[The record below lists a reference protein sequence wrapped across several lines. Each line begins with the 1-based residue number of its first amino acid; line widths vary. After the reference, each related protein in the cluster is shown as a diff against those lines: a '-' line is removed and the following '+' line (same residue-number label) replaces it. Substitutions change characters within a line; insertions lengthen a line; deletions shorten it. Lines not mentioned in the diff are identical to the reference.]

1 MPISQTNIPDWSA
14 LIPVLPDDAPS
25 GPGGPAR
32 WQRLYAKLRQL
43 IEDGHLPPG
52 AKLPPSRDL
61 AARLGLARGA
71 VVAAFELLVAEGFAE
86 ARTGAGTF
94 VAARV
99 PHRRAGTAPP
109 DPASPVS
116 PALAFSA
123 SAARPAARRRDL
135 PGTLGAAAEDARS
148 ARIFRSLLHHDL
160 ARPASALYRYGDP
173 QGSAALRREVAAYL
187 HLARGVRCVPEQ
199 ILITSGT
206 QSALDLVL
214 RSVLAPGDSI
224 WLEDPGYPMARAAMQ
239 GAGLQVVGVPVDG
252 EGLMVAAG
260 IARAPAARAA
270 YVTPS
275 HQFPLGVTLSMP
287 RRLALIDW
295 AVANGSWIIEDDY
308 DSEFRHAGPPLT
320 ALQGMDA
327 AGRVIYSGSFSKA
340 FMPGLRLGYL
350 VLPEALLPPVLA
362 LRDRTD
368 RYPPALAEGAMAVFL
383 RDGHY
388 AAHLRRA
395 RRRVRQA
402 RDALVAALAGG
413 VARVSPPDQGLHLI
427 AHLPPGS
434 DDQAQAE
441 QAQAAGLGAR
451 ALSPMYL
458 QNPPQAGLVIGF
470 SGFSPEALA
479 GAARAWMDRTAP

>member
-1 MPISQTNIPDWSA
+1 MSISQTNMPDWSA
-14 LIPVLPDDAPS
+14 LIPVLPDET
-25 GPGGPAR
+25 GPGRAAR

-43 IEDGHLPPG
+43 IESGALPPG

-86 ARTGAGTF
+86 ARTGAGTY
-94 VAARV
+94 VATRV
-99 PHRRAGTAPP
+99 PQRTAPP
-109 DPASPVS
+109 QTPSPLTSGPVAQ
-116 PALAFSA
+116 PT
-123 SAARPAARRRDL
+123 PPRRDL
-135 PGTLGAAAEDARS
+135 PGILGAAAEDSRS
-148 ARIFRSLLHHDL
+148 VQIFRSILHQEL
-160 ARPASALYRYGDP
+160 ARPSAALFRYSDP
-173 QGSAALRREVAAYL
+173 QGSAELRREVAAYL
-187 HLARGVRCVPEQ
+187 QLARGVRCVPEQ

-214 RSVLAPGDSI
+214 RAVLAPGDTI
-224 WLEDPGYPMARAAMQ
+224 WLEDPGYPMARAAML

-252 EGLMVAAG
+252 EGLVVSAG
-260 IARAPAARAA
+260 IARAPRARAV

-295 AVANGSWIIEDDY
+295 AVASGSWIIEDDY

-327 AGRVIYSGSFSKA
+327 TGRVIYSGSFSKA

-368 RYPPALAEGAMAVFL
+368 RYPPALAEGAMAAFL
-383 RDGHY
+383 RAGHY

-395 RRRVRQA
+395 RRRVRLA

-413 VARVSPPDQGLHLI
+413 AARVSTPDQGLHLI
-427 AHLPPGS
+427 AHLSPGS
-434 DDQAQAE
+434 DDRAVAEAAQ
-441 QAQAAGLGAR
+441 QAGLGAR

-470 SGFSPEALA
+470 SGFTPEALA
-479 GAARAWMDRTAP
+479 GAARAWVDRTTR

>member
-1 MPISQTNIPDWSA
+1 MSISQTNIPDWSA
-14 LIPVLPDDAPS
+14 LIPVLPDDAATS
-25 GPGGPAR
+25 PGRPAR

-43 IEDGHLPPG
+43 IESGALPPG

-86 ARTGAGTF
+86 ARTGAGTY
-94 VAARV
+94 VATRV
-99 PHRRAGTAPP
+99 PQRAAPAETPAATAM
-109 DPASPVS
+109 
-116 PALAFSA
+116 
-123 SAARPAARRRDL
+123 ARPHPSRRDL
-135 PGTLGAAAEDARS
+135 PGILGAVAEDPRS
-148 ARIFRSLLHHDL
+148 LQIFRSILHRQL
-160 ARPASALYRYGDP
+160 ARPQAALFRYSDP
-173 QGSAALRREVAAYL
+173 QGSAELRREVAAYL
-187 HLARGVRCVPEQ
+187 QLARGVRCVPEQ

-224 WLEDPGYPMARAAMQ
+224 WHEDPGYPMARAAML
-239 GAGLQVVGVPVDG
+239 GAGLQVVSVPVDG
-252 EGLMVAAG
+252 EGLVVAAG
-260 IARAPAARAA
+260 IARAPRARAV

-295 AVANGSWIIEDDY
+295 AVATGSWIIEDDY

-362 LRDRTD
+362 LRDRSD
-368 RYPPALAEGAMAVFL
+368 RYPPALAEGAMAEFL
-383 RDGHY
+383 RAGHY

-413 VARVSPPDQGLHLI
+413 AAAGLARVTTPDQGLHLI

-434 DDQAQAE
+434 DDHALAEAAQV
-441 QAQAAGLGAR
+441 AGLGAR

-470 SGFSPEALA
+470 SGFAPETLA
-479 GAARAWMDRTAP
+479 AAARDWLQSTAR